1 MSLITIPANQETAA
15 ERLNK
20 IVEGKNTL
28 RNERTGNLV
37 WTHQQNT
44 KEDGV
49 PIHLYYWFAV
59 NVVGP
64 NLIREAIF
72 SYTALK
78 HPKDEEET
86 RSMVELIAQIAGLA
100 RFNSDVSSPGNTAP

>member
-1 MSLITIPANQETAA
+1 MKAGMRLDEITAFNGKLSFFIPHEWREIDDGDGIYCYGEPGASSGWLRVSLITIPANQETAA

-37 WTHQQNT
+37 WTHQRNT

-49 PIHLYYWFAV
+49 PFISIT
-59 NVVGP
+59 G
-64 NLIREAIF
+64 
-72 SYTALK
+72 S
-78 HPKDEEET
+78 
-86 RSMVELIAQIAGLA
+86 RSMSLDLI
-100 RFNSDVSSPGNTAP
+100 